1 MPIPLN
7 TKPYCNCAERGQ
19 WQRQDGYT
27 LDGSSGTWVHW
38 RCRKPSKMNWERRQ
52 RGDQPIPQ
60 PKLIE
65 DIYQEERD
73 YELRKVS
80 RVVIAEELDW
90 SNESEDDYDY
100 D

>member
-1 MPIPLN
+1 
-7 TKPYCNCAERGQ
+7 
-19 WQRQDGYT
+19 
-27 LDGSSGTWVHW
+27 
-38 RCRKPSKMNWERRQ
+38 MNWERRQ